1 MKITAEALKRLDACA
16 DQVALFEQHFPEGCI
31 VTEEAALKAA
41 AAGLD
46 VAGFMRRQKRP
57 LWEAYERQTRPL
69 WEAYA
74 QQARPLWKA
83 YARQERLLREAP
95 EAYAQQAQPLWEAH
109 ERQERPF
116 REAYERQ
123 RALCACRVLL
133 AAEEETP

>member
-1 MKITAEALKRLDACA
+1 MKITAEALKRLNACA

-31 VTEEAALKAA
+31 VTEEAALKAV

-46 VAGFMRRQKRP
+46 VAWFMRRQERP
-57 LWEAYERQTRPL
+57 LREAYEQQARPL

-74 QQARPLWKA
+74 QQR
-83 YARQERLLREAP
+83 RLLREA
-95 EAYAQQAQPLWEAH
+95 H
-109 ERQERPF
+109 
-116 REAYERQ
+116 ERQ